1 MIGHMRPK
9 RYRLPMR
16 PGGRGPRDVDGWGSK
31 RYLRSWP
38 WRVSIVRRVLI
49 EAPQC
54 LPAPHQ
60 IRPFIVRVKAP
71 ATAPND

>member
-9 RYRLPMR
+9 RYRTLYRLPIR
-16 PGGRGPRDVDGWGSK
+16 AGGRGPRDIDGWGCK

-49 EAPQC
+49 EA
-54 LPAPHQ
+54 AG
-60 IRPFIVRVKAP
+60 R
-71 ATAPND
+71 